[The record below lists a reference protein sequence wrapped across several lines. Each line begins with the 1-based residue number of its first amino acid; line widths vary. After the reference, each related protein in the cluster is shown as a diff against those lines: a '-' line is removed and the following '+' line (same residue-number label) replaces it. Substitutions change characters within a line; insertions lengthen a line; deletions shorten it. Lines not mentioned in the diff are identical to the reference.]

1 MDYIKYVI
9 FFIIYIFILKIII
22 SIISYFAIDFVG
34 FFKDLWRKIK
44 KF

>member
-1 MDYIKYVI
+1 MDYIKYII

-22 SIISYFAIDFVG
+22 DIISYFAIDFVG
-34 FFKDLWRKIK
+34 FLKDLWQKIK